1 MQIALILDN
10 GSVVLC
16 QKPLC
21 CANGISVPKKSAY
34 EALAIEEV
42 AGGTSLLKLCTF
54 FGKFGGKRKT
64 NTESGYVL
72 GLERP
77 TLLLTSPTFQ
87 FRIFQNWL
95 GLNALG
101 GSFFLGA
108 LFGKAPTGAVVASSV
123 HEPEELKSELNG
135 FFFHR

>member
-42 AGGTSLLKLCTF
+42 AEFLPWKYGTSLLKLCPF

-64 NTESGYVL
+64 NTESGYVF

-77 TLLLTSPTFQ
+77 TLLLTSPTF
-87 FRIFQNWL
+87 
-95 GLNALG
+95 
-101 GSFFLGA
+101 
-108 LFGKAPTGAVVASSV
+108 
-123 HEPEELKSELNG
+123 
-135 FFFHR
+135 